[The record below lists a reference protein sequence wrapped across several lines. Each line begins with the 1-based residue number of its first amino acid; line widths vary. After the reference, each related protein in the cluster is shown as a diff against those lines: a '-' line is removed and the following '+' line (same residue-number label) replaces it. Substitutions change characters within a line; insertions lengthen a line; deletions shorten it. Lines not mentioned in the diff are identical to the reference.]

1 MEAFFEIIIY
11 NEVPEKFKRKGE
23 KVMFIKIRGIK
34 AGMNGEGEFIVNT
47 ESIKSIE
54 VLLAENK
61 IMYLFDDPKGITIKD
76 EDFNRLCPLL
86 DIKDCTAESN

>member
-1 MEAFFEIIIY
+1 
-11 NEVPEKFKRKGE
+11 
-23 KVMFIKIRGIK
+23 MFVKIRGTK

-61 IMYLFDDPKGITIKD
+61 IMYLFDDAKGIVIKD
-76 EDFNRLCPLL
+76 EDYAKLYTLL
-86 DIKDCTAESN
+86 DIKDCTK